1 MVTTLKDEQPKN
13 VIAICTPNLNGL
25 FSTRAMLSHTG
36 VGTPLN
42 TSTVRLVVEGK
53 PVDEARNELVEL
65 AKQHRAKYL
74 LFLDDDTLPP
84 QFALLRLLGLLAKN
98 KKTGKRA
105 MVATGV
111 YYTKSLPA
119 MPVLLKKDVPG
130 GYDDWEVG
138 DIFDVDYIGMG
149 CCLIDMRLFDELEK
163 PYFNYTK
170 GSPDPAAYQGTIGE
184 DVWFC
189 EQVLKAGHKIWVDSL
204 IQCEHEDKASNMSYF
219 HWNESGT
226 GACRD
231 KEGIIRYFPPA
242 GDPARPDP
250 GEKALADQK
259 LCWGY
264 VEPPEGFTLEASL
277 VPEEIR
283 RKYKDIEDVMI
294 RDTIERVLPETGV
307 KFMSRIVR
315 SMKNDSKITVEVPD
329 FPSIARGVADKSDER
344 FMDALFGEPGKRY
357 KSFFTVKGLTD
368 TMSGLGVTKDTTV
381 ENVDG
386 KLIFSGVK

>member
-13 VIAICTPNLNGL
+13 VIAICTPSYNGL

-42 TSTVRLVVEGK
+42 TSTVRLVIEGK

-65 AKQHRAKYL
+65 AKQHKAKYM

-84 QFALLRLLGLLAKN
+84 QFALLRLLGLLDKN

-105 MVATGV
+105 KVASGV

-119 MPVLLKKDVPG
+119 MPVLLKKNVPG
-130 GYDDWEVG
+130 GFNDWEVG

-149 CCLIDMRLFDELEK
+149 CCLIDMTIFDEIDK
-163 PYFNYTK
+163 PYFSYVK
-170 GSPDPAAYQGTIGE
+170 GSPNPMEYQGTIGE
-184 DVWFC
+184 DVFFC
-189 EQVLKAGHKIWVDSL
+189 ERVLKAGYKIWVDSV
-204 IQCEHEDKASNMSYF
+204 IQCEHEDKANNLSYF

-231 KEGIIRYFPPA
+231 KDGVIRYFPPA

-250 GEKALADQK
+250 QEKAVPDLNV
-259 LCWGY
+259 CWGY
-264 VEPPEGFTLEASL
+264 KEPPEGFTQELSL

-283 RKYKDIEDVMI
+283 SKYKDIACVMI
-294 RDTIERVLPETGV
+294 RDTIEKVLPETGI
-307 KFMSRIVR
+307 KFMSRVVR
-315 SMKNDSKITVEVPD
+315 SMKDGAKITVEVPD
-329 FPSIARGVADKSDER
+329 FVTLLKNVSGESDDKVMES
-344 FMDALFGEPGKRY
+344 LFGAPGVRY
-357 KSFFTVKGLTD
+357 KSFFTVKGIKD
-368 TMSGLGVTKDTTV
+368 MMSNIGITKDASV
-381 ENVDG
+381 ENVEG